1 MKIFASSLLAA
12 LATAHG
18 IHPDFFAGFIYGMT
32 DSNDL
37 VEMKLCMDDTHQLAA
52 EADRMIH
59 DLENG
64 DIAKAALLFKKL
76 KKELPEAMTACKS
89 MDEDMA
95 TVNDWFSAWSDPT
108 AVIKEATLNYVKH
121 QDQVKADRKSEMD
134 HSAAGQ
140 YFHAGED
147 FARVMTDL
155 LPMTPHVPAFLQ

>member
-1 MKIFASSLLAA
+1 
-12 LATAHG
+12 
-18 IHPDFFAGFIYGMT
+18 
-32 DSNDL
+32 
-37 VEMKLCMDDTHQLAA
+37 
-52 EADRMIH
+52 MIH

-76 KKELPEAMTACKS
+76 KKELPAAMTACKN

-108 AVIKEATLNYVKH
+108 AVIKEATFNYVRH

-140 YFHAGED
+140 FFHAGED